1 MVPHQIIINET
12 ILSWLGHVRSCVKYI
27 LWLNPNWHFQILNP
41 VVVLNECIQE
51 NISLLI
57 DLLVGKRRGKKQIS

>member
-1 MVPHQIIINET
+1 MVPREIVINES
-12 ILSWLGHVRSCVKYI
+12 ILAWSSHVRSCVKYI

-41 VVVLNECIQE
+41 VVAMNECIQY

-57 DLLVGKRRGKKQIS
+57 DLLVGKIRGKQQIS